1 MIGKER
7 AISILEDIQGSLMS
21 EDWKEKTL
29 QTINLYIK
37 GLEVATDE
45 EIKKMINKYCE
56 YTQKYG
62 ENGRKTIELGK
73 RINRKVQKIYNRK
86 SL

>member
-1 MIGKER
+1 MIEKER
-7 AISILEDIQGSLMS
+7 AISILEDIESSLKS
-21 EDWKEKTL
+21 NNWKQETL

-45 EIKKMINKYCE
+45 EIKKTINKYCE

-62 ENGRKTIELGK
+62 ENGRKTVELGK
-73 RINRKVQKIYNRK
+73 SINRKVQKIYNK
-86 SL
+86 KVL

>member
-1 MIGKER
+1 MIEKER
-7 AISILEDIQGSLMS
+7 AIGILEDIQDSLMS
-21 EDWKEKTL
+21 SNWKEKTL
-29 QTINLYIK
+29 QNINLYIR

-62 ENGRKTIELGK
+62 ENGRKTVALGK
-73 RINRKVQKIYNRK
+73 KIDRKAQKIYNK
-86 SL
+86 KVL